1 MSEVIQ
7 QFCGFRIGKGHYA
20 IPVLSVQEVVKPQ
33 AVTPIPLAQKHIKG
47 LINLRGQIVTAVSI
61 RQLFNLEE
69 KLDSPHMNVIVKSKE
84 GLFSFVVDEILD
96 VIDIQ
101 DSSLAPP
108 PETISGAVKQFLKSV
123 YKNEKDLVLLI
134 DVEKIIATL

>member
-1 MSEVIQ
+1 MSAAVE

-20 IPVLSVQEVVKPQ
+20 IPVLSVQEVVKPLP
-33 AVTPIPLAQKHIKG
+33 VTPIPLAQKHIRG

-61 RQLFNLEE
+61 RSLFNLDEN
-69 KLDSPHMNVIVKSKE
+69 LDDQHMNVIVKNRD

-96 VIDIQ
+96 VIDIF
-101 DSSLAPP
+101 DDKLATP
-108 PETISGAVKQFLKSV
+108 PETVSGNVKKYLKSV
-123 YKNEKDLVLLI
+123 YKNENDLVLLI

>member
-1 MSEVIQ
+1 MSKEIQ

-33 AVTPIPLAQKHIKG
+33 PVTPIPLAQKHIKG

-61 RQLFNLEE
+61 RQLFNLEHNLE
-69 KLDSPHMNVIVKSKE
+69 KPHMNVIVKTKE

-96 VIDIQ
+96 VIDIH
-101 DSSLAPP
+101 DEYLTSP

-123 YKNEKDLVLLI
+123 YKNERDLVLLI